1 MGTGFTNECDVI
13 TIFPLGFT
21 CFGQD
26 PSCQTGTDGSILL
39 VITGGTPPYNV
50 TWFDGD
56 KSFYRQNLSSGA
68 YSFTITDY
76 FGDYTI
82 ESFCSISQIDIPC
95 SGLSLLP
102 TNINE
107 EIDFE
112 IEKNSIKETSLILSV
127 NSEPP
132 LSLDYSVNHPICG
145 CDGNIVLI
153 AENGYPPY
161 TFSINGNLTTKN
173 FPFFDQLCSGNY
185 YLNVNDSSG
194 NTATNFVVLN
204 EPSDPTTYTLQLNTF
219 SSIVQNSI
227 NQKVVSYTNTFSIFP
242 TLPDGVTI
250 TFDLSHSSNLE
261 SSPNFS
267 SATLSTT
274 SVFNKNGSGL
284 TPSLTAVTT
293 GTGVNIIDG
302 CQNQTLYLQST
313 GEIWSQISISS
324 TDTITLS
331 TQSTLTKIDDVVCY
345 FGDFNDSFSINNISI
360 SGCGC
365 CNVITTQ

>member
-1 MGTGFTNECDVI
+1 MATGFTNECDVI
-13 TIFPLGFT
+13 TIFPLGVT
-21 CFGQD
+21 CFVTN
-26 PSCQTGTDGSILL
+26 PTNNNTSNGSVYLL
-39 VITGGTPPYNV
+39 ITGGTPPYKV
-50 TWFDGD
+50 TWSNGNT
-56 KSFYRQNLSSGA
+56 SFLIQNLPVGN
-68 YSFTITDY
+68 YSATIVDYWGDFTAST
-76 FGDYTI
+76 TCTLTS
-82 ESFCSISQIDIPC
+82 ENPLSIPIIDFVE
-95 SGLSLLP
+95 
-102 TNINE
+102 E
-107 EIDFE
+107 EIV
-112 IEKNSIKETSLILSV
+112 EKIMTSVIPLSV
-127 NSEPP
+127 DTEPP

-219 SSIVQNSI
+219 SSIVQNSV

-242 TLPDGVTI
+242 TLPNGVTI

-274 SVFNKNGSGL
+274 SVFSKNGSGL
-284 TPSLTAVTT
+284 TPSITAVTT
-293 GTGVNIIDG
+293 GTGVNLVVG
-302 CQNQTLYLQST
+302 CQNETIYLQSI

-345 FGDFNDSFSINNISI
+345 FGDFSDSFSINNVSI